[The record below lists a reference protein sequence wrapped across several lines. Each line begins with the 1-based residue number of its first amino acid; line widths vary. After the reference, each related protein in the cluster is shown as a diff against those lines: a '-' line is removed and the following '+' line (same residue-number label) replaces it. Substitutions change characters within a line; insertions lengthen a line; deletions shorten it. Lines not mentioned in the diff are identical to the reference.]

1 MRVNMIEKPFG
12 TEIQS
17 AKQSGNAPYQKIK
30 ESLRRIAKHVG
41 ELSLETIELFTGETL
56 FNQGQEGDCMY
67 FILSGQLDVRIR
79 QSDGS
84 EHLVSVLKEGAIV
97 GELSVLSGQN
107 RTATVSAIE
116 NTRLLR
122 ITEKD
127 ISKLLKYDSLLFDNI
142 GKIAAERWKSQHFM
156 ESLKDLF
163 GDLPKEM
170 WHELEDNLEWR
181 YLSNGDVLF
190 KEGDTADGMYIVVKG
205 RLRAMVKTDDGSEH
219 SIGEIG
225 PSEVVGEY
233 ALLTDEPRSSTVYA
247 VRESSLARIS
257 IALFD
262 KCVSKYPQ
270 MMRNIA
276 RIMVSRQKKML
287 QDEDM
292 KSPDRITF
300 ALIQA
305 SPNIDIYSFAKKLS
319 ESLSTFGAS
328 LIIDSKKFDESF
340 GRTGAAYTSVDDP
353 IQPAIVAKLNEFE
366 ESNRYVLFLTDDINS
381 SWTRRA
387 IGQADRILIVADSQQ
402 DPDPLEIERIPDE
415 LAIPVRTDLILLH
428 PANTDNPIGTSA
440 WLDKR
445 NVRTH
450 YHIRLGDNGH
460 MDRLAR
466 RISGHAIGLVFSG
479 GAAKGY
485 AHMGVFKALLEV
497 GIPLDYIAGTSMG
510 AIMAGPIA
518 NGFTYEKYEEF
529 AKWFADL
536 GVSDYTLPYAALNT
550 SDHVT
555 QICTKAF
562 EDRLIEDLW
571 IPFFCISTNLSRA
584 EKKIHQRGFLW
595 RAVRS
600 SMSIPGLFLPVL
612 DNGELLVDGGIIE
625 NYPIKS
631 MRNIAESNRIIGV
644 NISPHREKYFN
655 FDYDTSISGWRI
667 FLNRLNPF
675 SKNIRIPS
683 ITDILL
689 RSFVINN
696 KRNSIDQESL
706 EDLTIYPDTRGFS
719 MSDYNKWREIA
730 QCGYDKAI
738 EPLQKW
744 KERQPDLLD

>member
-1 MRVNMIEKPFG
+1 MTGKPFDME
-12 TEIQS
+12 TQY
-17 AKQSGNAPYQKIK
+17 AKQSGNAPYQKIR
-30 ESLRRIAKHVG
+30 ESVRRIANHAG

-56 FNQGQEGDCMY
+56 FKQGQEGDCMY
-67 FILSGQLDVRIR
+67 FILSGQLDVKIR

-84 EHLVSVLKEGAIV
+84 EQLVSVLKEGAIV
-97 GELSVLSGQN
+97 GDLSLLSGQN
-107 RTATVSAIE
+107 RTASVSAIE

-142 GKIAAERWKSQHFM
+142 GKIATERWNSQHFM

-170 WHELEDNLEWR
+170 WHELQDNLEWR

-190 KEGDTADGMYIVVKG
+190 KEGDAADGLYIVVKG
-205 RLRAMVKTDDGSEH
+205 RLRAMVKADDGSEH

-233 ALLTDEPRSSTVYA
+233 ALLTGEPRSSTVYA
-247 VRESSLARIS
+247 VRESSIARIS

-262 KCVSKYPQ
+262 KCTSKYPQ

-287 QDEDM
+287 QDEDL
-292 KSPDRITF
+292 KSPDRMTF

-305 SPNIDIYSFAKKLS
+305 SPDIDIYSFAKKLS
-319 ESLSTFGAS
+319 ESLSTYGPT

-340 GRTGAAYTSVDDP
+340 GRTDAAHASVDAP
-353 IQPAIVAKLNEFE
+353 IQPAIVAKLNELE
-366 ESNRYVLFLTDDINS
+366 ESGRYLLFLADDINS

-415 LAIPVRTDLILLH
+415 LAVPVRTDLILLH
-428 PANTDNPIGTSA
+428 PANTDTPIGTSA

-450 YHIRLGDNGH
+450 FHIRLGDIGH

-466 RISGHAIGLVFSG
+466 RISGHAIGLVLSG
-479 GAAKGY
+479 GAARGY

-497 GIPLDYIAGTSMG
+497 GIPFDYIAGSSMG
-510 AIMAGPIA
+510 SILAGIIA

-529 AKWFADL
+529 AQWCADL

-555 QICTKAF
+555 QLCSKAF

-584 EKKIHQRGFLW
+584 EKKIHQRGLLW

-612 DNGELLVDGGIIE
+612 DNGDILVDGGIIDA
-625 NYPIKS
+625 YPVES

-644 NISPHREKYFN
+644 NITPHREKKFN

-683 ITDILL
+683 ITDVLWQ
-689 RSFVINN
+689 SFVINN
-696 KRNSIDQESL
+696 RRNSIDQESL
-706 EDLTIYPDTRGFS
+706 ADLTIFPGTNGFS
-719 MSDYNKWREIA
+719 ISDYAKWREIT

-744 KERQPDLLD
+744 KERQPDLSD